1 MATDKSAWVVGKVLA
16 QQAHERGDQPFIQY
30 EDGEPYTYAQAHE
43 LANRIGNAFG
53 QEGVAFGDPVAVM
66 LHNRLEHLWTWFGL
80 NRLGAVYM
88 GINTAYKGRFL
99 THVLANGGARWG
111 VMEREFLPWLAAV
124 EDTVPTLQTVFVP
137 GPALQPQ
144 DIPAFQR
151 VRVRHFDDL
160 LHQGPPDDIQV
171 EVTYRDLG
179 MILYTSGTTRPS
191 KGVLM
196 PHGHLYLFSLG
207 MKVHMG
213 LTPEDRSYICLPLF
227 HAQGSLMQTYST
239 LITGASAVL
248 VKQFRAT
255 QWIEDI
261 RKYEATVTNSLGVM
275 NDFILRQ
282 PAKPTDRDHKLRMM
296 SALPVTAE
304 TLHALR
310 ERFHIPKFNELFGM
324 TEVNIPVWR
333 PLDAPDEAGCSG
345 KVWDE
350 YFEVI
355 IADPESDAALPTGSV
370 GEILVRPKE
379 ESAKS
384 WGELTP

>member
-1 MATDKSAWVVGKVLA
+1 MQCRCRDVPAVSLA
-16 QQAHERGDQPFIQY
+16 RARCRAASGPC
-30 EDGEPYTYAQAHE
+30 
-43 LANRIGNAFG
+43 
-53 QEGVAFGDPVAVM
+53 AVM

-191 KGVLM
+191 K
-196 PHGHLYLFSLG
+196 
-207 MKVHMG
+207 
-213 LTPEDRSYICLPLF
+213 
-227 HAQGSLMQTYST
+227 
-239 LITGASAVL
+239 
-248 VKQFRAT
+248 
-255 QWIEDI
+255 
-261 RKYEATVTNSLGVM
+261 
-275 NDFILRQ
+275 
-282 PAKPTDRDHKLRMM
+282 
-296 SALPVTAE
+296 
-304 TLHALR
+304 
-310 ERFHIPKFNELFGM
+310 
-324 TEVNIPVWR
+324 
-333 PLDAPDEAGCSG
+333 
-345 KVWDE
+345 
-350 YFEVI
+350 
-355 IADPESDAALPTGSV
+355 
-370 GEILVRPKE
+370 
-379 ESAKS
+379 
-384 WGELTP
+384 